1 MVLHHCE
8 KTDRINLDD
17 NCVKILTI
25 MTLYKPRTHFN
36 ELFRELKKRNMEISK
51 PTLIAHLNHLI
62 MSGFVSKKSEQ
73 NTQLVT
79 YYLDVEKTNQ
89 LKKVAERTKRI
100 TKALKENEK
109 EFYSLPEEEQV
120 ATVVLIEISRKIDEI
135 RALIDYKLN
144 PNDLGKI
151 VYANFLQSP
160 ILHFGE
166 KWIIKKSLEDE
177 QYRKKVFKL
186 LNEWQER
193 FK

>member
-1 MVLHHCE
+1 VE

-73 NTQLVT
+73 NTQFVT